1 MNADTVGRYIL
12 NNNYGLLNKTFFN
25 EVDQLDPGSYGIWKN
40 GNLDI
45 YKYFSRK
52 EKFDFPTNG
61 KRSKNILKKNIEQH
75 LIGDVKVGLALSS
88 GIDSLTLM
96 SLINKSK
103 LSKKLIKVFTID
115 FGEDFS
121 EFQSAKKIAKKFKI
135 NIERI
140 KFDPYDVI
148 NNFQNLISV
157 NEAPLGGIMQ
167 MALSKLFKKANE
179 CQIKVMLS
187 GMGSDEIFFGYESM
201 KDFINKKDFNKIKL
215 IDNSEISNLEL
226 LPNKLLKD
234 IQMNE
239 NKVEL
244 YKMLYETKLP
254 KNLQM
259 MDRVSMQHSVELR
272 CPFIDKDIFEH
283 FSNYELKKMI
293 DGRQTK
299 IILRKLM
306 SSIDKR
312 INWFEQRK
320 AFNLLKVN
328 G

>member
-1 MNADTVGRYIL
+1 M
-12 NNNYGLLNKTFFN
+12 
-25 EVDQLDPGSYGIWKN
+25 
-40 GNLDI
+40 
-45 YKYFSRK
+45 
-52 EKFDFPTNG
+52 
-61 KRSKNILKKNIEQH
+61 
-75 LIGDVKVGLALSS
+75 KVGLALSS

-187 GMGSDEIFFGYESM
+187 GMGSDEIFLVM
-201 KDFINKKDFNKIKL
+201 K
-215 IDNSEISNLEL
+215 
-226 LPNKLLKD
+226 
-234 IQMNE
+234 
-239 NKVEL
+239 V
-244 YKMLYETKLP
+244 
-254 KNLQM
+254 
-259 MDRVSMQHSVELR
+259 
-272 CPFIDKDIFEH
+272 
-283 FSNYELKKMI
+283 
-293 DGRQTK
+293 
-299 IILRKLM
+299 
-306 SSIDKR
+306 
-312 INWFEQRK
+312 
-320 AFNLLKVN
+320 
-328 G
+328 